1 MVSVRMANS
10 VQQPR
15 LCQLTALSR
24 RSDPGRV
31 RAQRLHRRA
40 AYRNGTQNTAVKRRI
55 VRIRRYDRDL
65 AREAASYLPAP
76 EPSETDVVHAR

>member
-1 MVSVRMANS
+1 MANS

-65 AREAASYLPAP
+65 AREASYFPAP
-76 EPSETDVVHAR
+76 EPTETDDVVHAR